1 MIEADAMG
9 SERAERRVLAEG
21 FGAEATM
28 GAQTA
33 KVRFF
38 AHSNWDAAMV
48 TVTLMEIALTAFAT
62 VTWGHIPLLASLSL
76 GAGCVVL
83 NCLNYQAVAHSFIH
97 HPFFT
102 SRLANRIF
110 SVLSSLALQ
119 APQTLYRAHH
129 LDHHRYNNDPRDA
142 TTGRTQDSSST
153 YRYSR
158 EPGREEHVVPYAML
172 GPLRVDYGH
181 YYGWAKKRGDA
192 RLMWIE
198 TVALFAYLA
207 ALGLA
212 NWRGLVLFFL
222 PVFYLGQSAALA
234 HNYCEHRGA
243 TPGDRLRDSVSCYG
257 WLYNKLWFNE
267 GYHQEHHFRPHVHW
281 TKLPEL
287 RSSMVPE
294 SERRVVRHIHWLNAL
309 R

>member
-1 MIEADAMG
+1 MG
-9 SERAERRVLAEG
+9 SERVESGVLADSV
-21 FGAEATM
+21 EAKPTM
-28 GAQTA
+28 STVAA
-33 KVRFF
+33 KGGVF
-38 AHSNWDAAMV
+38 AYSRWDAAMV
-48 TVTLMEIALTAFAT
+48 AVTLTEIALTSYAT
-62 VTWGHIPLLASLSL
+62 ITWGYIPWLASASL
-76 GAGCVVL
+76 GAVGVLL

-97 HPFFT
+97 HPFF
-102 SRLANRIF
+102 SSWRANRLF
-110 SVLSSLALQ
+110 SVISSLALQ

-129 LDHHRYNNDPRDA
+129 LDHHRYNNDALDA
-142 TTGRTQDSSST
+142 TTGRTKDSSST

-158 EPGREEHVVPYAML
+158 EPGREEHVIAYALL

-198 TVALFAYLA
+198 TAALIVYFAV
-207 ALGLA
+207 LGLA
-212 NWRGLVLFFL
+212 NWRGLVFFFL

-234 HNYCEHRGA
+234 HNYCEHSGA

-267 GYHQEHHFRPHVHW
+267 GYHQEHHFRPQVHW
-281 TKLPEL
+281 TELPALRATMLPE
-287 RSSMVPE
+287 SQ
-294 SERRVVRHIHWLNAL
+294 RRVVRHIHWLNAF